1 MRALIMCLA
10 CVISII
16 SNVAHGEPS
25 GGSAVQSGDIAI
37 EDPSRPVL
45 PRDERGV
52 KEARQWLT
60 SLRASLTAPAGKPL
74 AELGDSG
81 VAYLDFLYFF
91 CSVRAGE
98 CPFILDTIL
107 AGDVVESKAAGE
119 PGCPTMTRFWKSWLA
134 GDFDERAKYKVSASS
149 GAKLSAFNNSQR
161 PRYIKCKETVAELMS
176 AKSASEQ
183 GLRGLDRTEA
193 LLREVTDKGI
203 DIFAFE

>member
-1 MRALIMCLA
+1 MRALIICLA
-10 CVISII
+10 CVISSI
-16 SNVAHGEPS
+16 SNVANGEPS
-25 GGSAVQSGDIAI
+25 GASAVQSGDISI
-37 EDPSRPVL
+37 EDPSRPSL
-45 PRDERGV
+45 SQDERGE

-60 SLRASLTAPAGKPL
+60 SLRSRLSAPAAGPL
-74 AELGDSG
+74 TELGDSG

-98 CPFILDTIL
+98 CPFILDAIL
-107 AGDVVESKAAGE
+107 AADVAESKAAGA
-119 PGCPTMTRFWKSWLA
+119 PGCPTMTRFWKTWLA

-149 GAKLSAFNNSQR
+149 GAKLSAFNDARR
-161 PRYIKCKETVAELMS
+161 PRYVKCKETVAELMS